1 MHLRGWLAIG
11 LVFVVAGLALAKD
24 RTWTSSDGRTMQGE
38 FVRELDGDVTFL
50 IAGKLV
56 TIAIDKLSERDQKI
70 VRDLAAGK
78 EVPDYVAPSVESKP
92 AGGKP
97 AESKPAEAKPTEP
110 DPFAP
115 VPDRPEEPA
124 AAPSVNKKKQKGT
137 ESRVWTDIFGRKGT
151 GKFVRIF
158 GSSVVIGR
166 AGGPLTIDFFE
177 LSDADQTYV
186 RELLTS
192 RGEEDMIPVKPPPMP
207 AEGTEPGAAG
217 PTGNPEPASNPGP
230 GPGAGRGPRGP
241 GAGPPGSGMGPPGI
255 GPGMSGPQRGP
266 RFPPAMGPPIG
277 SPSGTDTS
285 TNSTPYPGSQF
296 PPSSV
301 SSPGESA
308 YNSASNFINDAQRR
322 ADSMAER
329 ARRDSEQMQNQ
340 LDRALASSS
349 ANTSIGS
356 AFQRVPVCSSCR
368 KQVTEEQAKG
378 SSCPH
383 CGARWAFN
391 HYDPS
396 STSRTASGS
405 SLSNLSGGASERAVR
420 SVILIVGAVVV
431 VVVLCGGAI
440 AVAMAI
446 ASASRPAKP
455 YRSSNF

>member
-1 MHLRGWLAIG
+1 MHLRRWLAIG
-11 LVFVVAGLALAKD
+11 LVFVASGLALAKD
-24 RTWTSSDGRTMQGE
+24 RNWTSSDGRTMQGE

-50 IAGKLV
+50 IGGKLV

-78 EVPDYVAPSVESKP
+78 EVSDDPGPAPVSKP
-92 AGGKP
+92 AAVKP
-97 AESKPAEAKPTEP
+97 AEPKPAEANRAEP

-124 AAPSVNKKKQKGT
+124 AAPSLNKKKQKGP

-207 AEGTEPGAAG
+207 AEGTETGGTGA
-217 PTGNPEPASNPGP
+217 TSNPEAASNPGP
-230 GPGAGRGPRGP
+230 GPGSGRGPRGP
-241 GAGPPGSGMGPPGI
+241 GAGPPGSGMGPSGM

-266 RFPPAMGPPIG
+266 RFPPAMGPPMG
-277 SPSGTDTS
+277 SPSGAEPTTS
-285 TNSTPYPGSQF
+285 SAPTPYPGSQY

-301 SSPGESA
+301 GSSPYGSLPSPDILSRPQRQA
-308 YNSASNFINDAQRR
+308 DAMVEQ
-322 ADSMAER
+322 M
-329 ARRDSEQMQNQ
+329 RRDSERMEQD
-340 LDRALASSS
+340 LLHRASGSS
-349 ANTSIGS
+349 TPTT
-356 AFQRVPVCSSCR
+356 FQRVPVCSSCR

-446 ASASRPAKP
+446 ASASRPARQ
-455 YRSSNF
+455 YRSNNF